1 MSAPDLSW
9 GAGQGNNCAALI
21 DGTVAWGTASGR
33 HINADSSGHKWVRL
47 SWASPQV
54 VSSLH
59 IYQYS
64 AGYQHGDFVLQTLD
78 ANDASTWRTV
88 ATYGSSPSESSYT
101 SSGDVSYTLPA
112 PVITTAVRFLGT
124 YANDVYRFEEFRVNG
139 CAFSCPSTHISRTA
153 TCTMSAPDPAW
164 GAGQGNNCAALID
177 GTVAWGTASGRHI
190 NADSSGHK
198 WVRLSWASPQVVS
211 SLHIYQYSAGYQHG
225 DFVLQTLD
233 ANDASTWRTVATYGS
248 SPSESS
254 YTSSGDVSYTL
265 PAPVITTAV
274 RFLGT
279 YANDVYRF
287 EEFRVNG
294 CPVY

>member
-1 MSAPDLSW
+1 MSAPDL
-9 GAGQGNNCAALI
+9 
-21 DGTVAWGTASGR
+21 
-33 HINADSSGHKWVRL
+33 
-47 SWASPQV
+47 
-54 VSSLH
+54 
-59 IYQYS
+59 
-64 AGYQHGDFVLQTLD
+64 
-78 ANDASTWRTV
+78 
-88 ATYGSSPSESSYT
+88 
-101 SSGDVSYTLPA
+101 
-112 PVITTAVRFLGT
+112 
-124 YANDVYRFEEFRVNG
+124 
-139 CAFSCPSTHISRTA
+139 
-153 TCTMSAPDPAW
+153 AW